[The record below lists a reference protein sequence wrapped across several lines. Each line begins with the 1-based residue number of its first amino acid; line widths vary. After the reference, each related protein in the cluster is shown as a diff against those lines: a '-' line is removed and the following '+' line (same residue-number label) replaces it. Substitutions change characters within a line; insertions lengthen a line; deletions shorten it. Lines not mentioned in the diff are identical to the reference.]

1 MIFGILWKMIYQ
13 MNKTEEKA
21 LNYLKENKKDFLDK
35 YLDGYKV
42 QDIKTAI
49 FTAGASGAGK
59 TEYAI
64 SRKEKEPFLLH
75 MDIDDIRDFFT
86 SIGYNGT
93 NSSDYQRPASKG
105 VNWLFDRASKKGYS
119 FILDSNFAE
128 ATIAQSNIQRLLDKE
143 YIVEI
148 NYIFRDIEKSFEFA
162 KKRELITRRK
172 VPLEVVK
179 RSFKN
184 SFDTT
189 LLIKSIFNDAIIL
202 NLIDREND
210 IIHEDIDENQ
220 FFDLLKKEIV

>member
-1 MIFGILWKMIYQ
+1 
-13 MNKTEEKA
+13 MNEIEEKA
-21 LNYLKENKKDFLDK
+21 LEYLKENKKEFLNN
-35 YLDGYKV
+35 YLDGFKT
-42 QDIKTAI
+42 QNIKTAI

-75 MDIDDIRDFFT
+75 MDIDEVRNFF
-86 SIGYNGT
+86 SSVGYNGT
-93 NSSDYQRPASKG
+93 NSSDYQRPSSKG
-105 VNWLFDRASKKGYS
+105 VNWIFDRATKKGYS

-128 ATIAQSNIQRLLDKE
+128 SSIAQSNIQRLLDKE
-143 YIVEI
+143 YVIEI
-148 NYIFRDIEKSFEFA
+148 NYIFRNIEKSFEFA
-162 KKRELITRRK
+162 KKRESITKRK

-179 RSFKN
+179 SSFKN

-189 LLIKSIFNDAIIL
+189 LFIKSIFKETIIL

-220 FFDLLKKEIV
+220 FFDFLKEEII

>member
-1 MIFGILWKMIYQ
+1 MSNI
-13 MNKTEEKA
+13 EEIA
-21 LNYLKENKKDFLDK
+21 LEYLKENKKDFLNK
-35 YLDGYKV
+35 YLNGFKE

-75 MDIDDIRDFFT
+75 MDIDEIRDFFT
-86 SIGYNGT
+86 PIGYNGT
-93 NSSDYQRPASKG
+93 NSSDYQRPSSKG
-105 VNWLFDRASKKGYS
+105 VNWIFDRATKKGYS

-128 ATIAQSNIQRLLDKE
+128 SSIAQSNIQRLLDKE
-143 YIVEI
+143 YVIEI
-148 NYIFRDIEKSFEFA
+148 NYIFRNIEKSFEFA
-162 KKRELITRRK
+162 KKRESITKRK
-172 VPLEVVK
+172 VPFEVVQS
-179 RSFKN
+179 SFKN

-189 LLIKSIFNDAIIL
+189 LFIKSIFKETIIL

-220 FFDLLKKEIV
+220 FFDFLKEEIV

>member
-1 MIFGILWKMIYQ
+1 
-13 MNKTEEKA
+13 MNEIEEKA
-21 LNYLKENKKDFLDK
+21 LKYLKENKKTFFEE
-35 YLDGYKV
+35 YLDGFEV

-75 MDIDDIRDFFT
+75 MDIDAVRDFF
-86 SIGYNGT
+86 SHVGYNGT

-105 VNWLFDRASKKGYS
+105 VNWLFDRAAKKGYS

-128 ATIAQSNIQRLLDKE
+128 ATIAQSNIQRLLDKN
-143 YIVEI
+143 YVIEI
-148 NYIFRDIEKSFEFA
+148 NYIFRNVDKSFEFA
-162 KKRELITRRK
+162 KKRESITKRK
-172 VPLEVVK
+172 VPLEVVE

-189 LLIKSIFNDAIIL
+189 LLIKSIFKDAIIL

-210 IIHEDIDENQ
+210 IIYEDIDESQ
-220 FFDLLKKEIV
+220 FYILLAGEIV

>member
-1 MIFGILWKMIYQ
+1 
-13 MNKTEEKA
+13 MNEIEEKA
-21 LNYLKENKKDFLDK
+21 LEYLKENKKEFLNN
-35 YLDGYKV
+35 YLDGFKT
-42 QDIKTAI
+42 QNIKTAI

-75 MDIDDIRDFFT
+75 MDIDEVRNFF
-86 SIGYNGT
+86 SSVGYNGT
-93 NSSDYQRPASKG
+93 NSSDYQRPSSKG
-105 VNWLFDRASKKGYS
+105 VNWIFDRATKKGYS

-128 ATIAQSNIQRLLDKE
+128 SSIAQSNIQRLLDKE
-143 YIVEI
+143 YVIEI
-148 NYIFRDIEKSFEFA
+148 NYIFRNIEKSFEFA
-162 KKRELITRRK
+162 KKRESITKRK

-179 RSFKN
+179 SSFKN

-189 LLIKSIFNDAIIL
+189 LFIKSIFKETIIL

-220 FFDLLKKEIV
+220 FFDFLKEEIL

>member
-1 MIFGILWKMIYQ
+1 
-13 MNKTEEKA
+13 MNKIEEKA

-64 SRKEKEPFLLH
+64 SRKEKESFLLH

-86 SIGYNGT
+86 PIGYNGT

-128 ATIAQSNIQRLLDKE
+128 VTIAQSNIQRLLDKE

-162 KKRELITRRK
+162 KKRESITKRK

-202 NLIDREND
+202 NFIDREND
-210 IIHEDIDENQ
+210 IIHEDIDANQ

>member
-1 MIFGILWKMIYQ
+1 
-13 MNKTEEKA
+13 MNEIEEKA
-21 LNYLKENKKDFLDK
+21 LEYLKKNKKEFLNN
-35 YLDGYKV
+35 YLDGFKT
-42 QDIKTAI
+42 QNIKTAI

-75 MDIDDIRDFFT
+75 MDIDEVRNFF
-86 SIGYNGT
+86 SSVGYNGT
-93 NSSDYQRPASKG
+93 NSSDYQIPSSKG
-105 VNWLFDRASKKGYS
+105 VNWIFDRATKKGYS

-128 ATIAQSNIQRLLDKE
+128 SSIAQSNIQRLLDKE
-143 YIVEI
+143 YIIEI
-148 NYIFRDIEKSFEFA
+148 NYIFRNIEKSFEFA
-162 KKRELITRRK
+162 KKRESITKRK

-179 RSFKN
+179 SSFKN

-189 LLIKSIFNDAIIL
+189 LFIKSIFKETIIL

-220 FFDLLKKEIV
+220 FFDFLKEEIVWV

>member
-1 MIFGILWKMIYQ
+1 
-13 MNKTEEKA
+13 MNEIEEKA
-21 LNYLKENKKDFLDK
+21 LEYLKENKKEFLNN
-35 YLDGYKV
+35 YLDGFKT
-42 QDIKTAI
+42 QNIKTAI

-75 MDIDDIRDFFT
+75 MDIDEVRNFF
-86 SIGYNGT
+86 SSVGYNGT
-93 NSSDYQRPASKG
+93 NSSDYQIPSSKG
-105 VNWLFDRASKKGYS
+105 VNWIFDRATKKGYS

-128 ATIAQSNIQRLLDKE
+128 SSIAQSNIQRLLDKE
-143 YIVEI
+143 YVIEI
-148 NYIFRDIEKSFEFA
+148 NYIFRNIEKSFEFA
-162 KKRELITRRK
+162 KKRESITKRK

-179 RSFKN
+179 SSFKN

-189 LLIKSIFNDAIIL
+189 LFIKSIFKETIIL

-220 FFDLLKKEIV
+220 FFDFLKEEII

>member
-1 MIFGILWKMIYQ
+1 
-13 MNKTEEKA
+13 MNEIEEKA
-21 LNYLKENKKDFLDK
+21 LEYLKENKKGFLNK
-35 YLDGYKV
+35 YLDGFKT
-42 QDIKTAI
+42 QNIKTAI

-75 MDIDDIRDFFT
+75 MDIDEVRNFF
-86 SIGYNGT
+86 SSVGYNGT
-93 NSSDYQRPASKG
+93 NSSDYQRPSSKG
-105 VNWLFDRASKKGYS
+105 VNWIFDRATKKGYS

-128 ATIAQSNIQRLLDKE
+128 SSIAQSNIQRLLDKE
-143 YIVEI
+143 YVIEI
-148 NYIFRDIEKSFEFA
+148 NYIFRNIEKSFEFA
-162 KKRELITRRK
+162 KKRESITKRK

-179 RSFKN
+179 SSFKN

-189 LLIKSIFNDAIIL
+189 LFIKSIFKETIIL

-220 FFDLLKKEIV
+220 FFDFLKEEIIWV

>member
-1 MIFGILWKMIYQ
+1 
-13 MNKTEEKA
+13 MNENQKTLESLEIVKQA
-21 LNYLKENKKDFLDK
+21 LEYLKKNKHDFLNK
-35 YLDGYKV
+35 YLNGFEK
-42 QDIKTAI
+42 QDIKIAI

-75 MDIDDIRDFFT
+75 MDIDEIRNFFAP
-86 SIGYNGT
+86 IGYNGT
-93 NSSDYQRPASKG
+93 NSSDYQTPASKG
-105 VNWLFDRASKKGYS
+105 VNWIFDRATKKGYS

-128 ATIAQSNIQRLLDKE
+128 SSIAQSNIQRLLDKE
-143 YIVEI
+143 YVIEI
-148 NYIFRDIEKSFEFA
+148 NYIFRNIEKSFEFA
-162 KKRELITRRK
+162 KKRESITKRK

-179 RSFKN
+179 SSFKN

-189 LLIKSIFNDAIIL
+189 LFIKSIFKETIIL

-220 FFDLLKKEIV
+220 FFDFLKEEIV

>member
-1 MIFGILWKMIYQ
+1 
-13 MNKTEEKA
+13 MNEIEEKA
-21 LNYLKENKKDFLDK
+21 LEYLKKNKKEFLNN
-35 YLDGYKV
+35 YLDGFKT
-42 QDIKTAI
+42 QNIKTAI

-75 MDIDDIRDFFT
+75 MDIDEVRNFF
-86 SIGYNGT
+86 SSVGYNGT
-93 NSSDYQRPASKG
+93 NSSDYQIPSSKG
-105 VNWLFDRASKKGYS
+105 VNWIFDRATKKGYS

-128 ATIAQSNIQRLLDKE
+128 SSIAQSNIQRLLDKE
-143 YIVEI
+143 YIIEI
-148 NYIFRDIEKSFEFA
+148 NYIFRNIEKSFEFA
-162 KKRELITRRK
+162 KKRESITKRK

-179 RSFKN
+179 SSFKN

-189 LLIKSIFNDAIIL
+189 LFIKSIFKETIIL

-220 FFDLLKKEIV
+220 FFDFLKEEIV

>member
-1 MIFGILWKMIYQ
+1 MKEI
-13 MNKTEEKA
+13 EEKA
-21 LNYLKENKKDFLDK
+21 LEYLKENKKEFLNK
-35 YLDGYKV
+35 YLDGFKT
-42 QDIKTAI
+42 QNIKTAI

-75 MDIDDIRDFFT
+75 MDIDEVRNFF
-86 SIGYNGT
+86 SSVGYNGT
-93 NSSDYQRPASKG
+93 NSSDYQRPSSKG
-105 VNWLFDRASKKGYS
+105 VNWIFDRATKKGYS

-128 ATIAQSNIQRLLDKE
+128 SSIAQSNIQRLLDKE
-143 YIVEI
+143 YVIEI
-148 NYIFRDIEKSFEFA
+148 NYIFRNIEKSFEFA
-162 KKRELITRRK
+162 KKRESITKRK

-179 RSFKN
+179 SSFKN

-189 LLIKSIFNDAIIL
+189 LFIKSIFKETIIL

-220 FFDLLKKEIV
+220 FFDFLKEEIV

>member
-1 MIFGILWKMIYQ
+1 MIYQ

-86 SIGYNGT
+86 PIGYNGT

-128 ATIAQSNIQRLLDKE
+128 ATIAQSNIQRLLDKG
-143 YIVEI
+143 YVVEI
-148 NYIFRDIEKSFEFA
+148 NYIFRNIQKSFEFA
-162 KKRELITRRK
+162 KKREFITKRR
-172 VPLEVVK
+172 VPLGKVQS
-179 RSFKN
+179 SFKN

-189 LLIKSIFNDAIIL
+189 LFIKKAFKETIIL

-210 IIHEDIDENQ
+210 TIHSDIDENQ
-220 FFDLLKKEIV
+220 FFDLLKKEII

>member
-1 MIFGILWKMIYQ
+1 
-13 MNKTEEKA
+13 MNEIEEKA
-21 LNYLKENKKDFLDK
+21 LEYLKENKKEFLNN
-35 YLDGYKV
+35 YLDGFKT
-42 QDIKTAI
+42 QNIKTAI

-75 MDIDDIRDFFT
+75 MDIDEVRNFF
-86 SIGYNGT
+86 SSVGYNGT
-93 NSSDYQRPASKG
+93 NSSDYQRPSSKG
-105 VNWLFDRASKKGYS
+105 VNWIFDRATKKGYS

-128 ATIAQSNIQRLLDKE
+128 SSIAQSNIQRLLDKE
-143 YIVEI
+143 YVIEI
-148 NYIFRDIEKSFEFA
+148 NYIFRNIEKSFEFA
-162 KKRELITRRK
+162 KKRESITKRK

-179 RSFKN
+179 SSFKN

-189 LLIKSIFNDAIIL
+189 LFIKSIFKETIIL

-220 FFDLLKKEIV
+220 FFDLLKKEII